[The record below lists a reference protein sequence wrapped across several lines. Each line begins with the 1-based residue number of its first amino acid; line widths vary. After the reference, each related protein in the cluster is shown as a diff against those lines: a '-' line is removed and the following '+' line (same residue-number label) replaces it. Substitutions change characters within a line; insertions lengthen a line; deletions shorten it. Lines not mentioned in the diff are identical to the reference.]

1 MQTNKIALI
10 AGGFLV
16 VLLGAG
22 FFLWRGTVGEG
33 LVSNPFPIVSL
44 NGTTTENGSPDGAN
58 TVEVGSAPVG
68 VPQPSL
74 ERVIPVA
81 SPDLSA
87 TAREV
92 TVKYLNTSVENLRKD
107 PLAYQDW
114 VNLGLARQMLGDYA
128 GAEEVWVYATKLS
141 PTTSIAF
148 SNLGYLYMVYIKN
161 GAKSEASYKQALTLN
176 SKDTNSYRSLAELY
190 TYHYKKD
197 TSAVEIILKEG
208 ILKNP
213 DAYDLGVLLARY
225 YVEKGMIAE
234 AKTVYTAA
242 ASSARSAGKVDV
254 ATSIETE
261 RDALK

>member
-1 MQTNKIALI
+1 M
-10 AGGFLV
+10 
-16 VLLGAG
+16 
-22 FFLWRGTVGEG
+22 
-33 LVSNPFPIVSL
+33 VSNPFPIVPL
-44 NGTTTENGSPDGAN
+44 NGTTTDNESTDGTN
-58 TVEVGSAPVG
+58 TVQVGSAPAG

-74 ERVIPVA
+74 TRAIPVT
-81 SPDLSA
+81 SPDLSV
-87 TAREV
+87 TAREA
-92 TVKYLNTSVENLRKD
+92 TIKYLNTSVENLKKD

-114 VNLGLARQMLGDYA
+114 VNLGLARQMLGDYV
-128 GAEEVWVYATKLS
+128 GAEEVWIYATKLS
-141 PTTSIAF
+141 PTTPVAF

-176 SKDTNSYRSLAELY
+176 PKDVNSYRSLAELY

-197 TSAVEIILKEG
+197 TNAVELILKEG
-208 ILKNP
+208 IQKNP

-225 YVEKGMIAE
+225 YVEKGMIME
-234 AKTVYTAA
+234 AKSVYTEA